1 MKKTFI
7 IFMLLVASST
17 VGAKCFAQ
25 SAWGQLQQTAG
36 DSDSG
41 ANSYSGG
48 SYDHEGGS
56 TYSGYG
62 FDTPSASPP
71 VVDLRDAGDHPT
83 PMLLRGPN
91 D

>member
-1 MKKTFI
+1 MKKLLI
-7 IFMLLVASST
+7 VLMMLALANF
-17 VGAKCFAQ
+17 GAKCFAD
-25 SAWGQLQQTAG
+25 SAFEQLQQTAG
-36 DSDSG
+36 DSNSG

-48 SYDHEGGS
+48 SYNYEGAS

-62 FDTPSASPP
+62 FDTSSASPP
-71 VVDLRDAGDHPT
+71 AVDLSGAGEHPT